1 MMRIKKSLLLLLL
14 LFTFLLPLQ
23 AKQENKSIFIA
34 SKQLPF
40 VLHVQTKNDK
50 QMEIRFIPTD
60 MLLPIR
66 CQNEPSTLKQ
76 LNLLEDIACARNS
89 VEAFFSLPTCD
100 NTLYLHLDR
109 LVKDLKVP
117 YQNVDFYNLKD
128 ITSYF
133 SKLLKKMNIKF
144 LLKYNS
150 YVDSDLSLS
159 DYYHYYKL
167 FKGKK
172 IKLTYFYVNQIQL
185 DDLTLPM
192 EAAFQPLKHK

>member
-1 MMRIKKSLLLLLL
+1 MMRKKSMLLILLLL
-14 LFTFLLPLQ
+14 TCLLPLQ

-34 SKQLPF
+34 GKQLPF
-40 VLHVQTKNDK
+40 VLHVQTSNDK

-60 MLLPIR
+60 MLLPIQ
-66 CQNEPSTLKQ
+66 CQSEPGTLKE
-76 LNLLEDIACARNS
+76 LNLSQDIICAKNS
-89 VEAFFSLPTCD
+89 VETFFSLPACD

-109 LVKDLKVP
+109 LAKDLKVP
-117 YQNVDFYNLKD
+117 YRNVDFYNLKD
-128 ITSYF
+128 VTSYF

-172 IKLTYFYVNQIQL
+172 IKLKYFYVNQIQL

-192 EAAFQPLKHK
+192 EADFQPLKHK

>member
-89 VEAFFSLPTCD
+89 VETFFSLPTCD

-109 LVKDLKVP
+109 LAKDLKVP
-117 YQNVDFYNLKD
+117 YQNVDFYNLR
-128 ITSYF
+128 
-133 SKLLKKMNIKF
+133 
-144 LLKYNS
+144 YNS

-192 EAAFQPLKHK
+192 EATFQPLKHK